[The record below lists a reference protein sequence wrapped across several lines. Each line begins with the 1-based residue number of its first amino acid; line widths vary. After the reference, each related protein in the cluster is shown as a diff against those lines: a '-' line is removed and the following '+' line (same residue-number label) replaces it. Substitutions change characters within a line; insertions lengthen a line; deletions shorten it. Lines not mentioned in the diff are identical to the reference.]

1 MGEVLSSRGIRG
13 LVVGKERKW
22 VRVTVSEGDGAC
34 ALPRV
39 GGPAGTAAVCPLLLP
54 LPLRPFGA
62 GLSPAARSP
71 SLQPCSSLGFCTRGP
86 GLVLGLTSRGQRGS
100 AQPIGSSWSSGPSPG
115 PAPSQRW
122 LCTRPQTPS
131 RWRGFHSACPLPLC
145 HLNVTWCF
153 SLICSVWGSCGGT
166 CLLEKVPFEVA
177 SSFSS
182 GKPPGP

>member
-1 MGEVLSSRGIRG
+1 MGRKGSGSESRS
-13 LVVGKERKW
+13 VKE
-22 VRVTVSEGDGAC
+22 TVPVPFPEFVARL
-34 ALPRV
+34 A
-39 GGPAGTAAVCPLLLP
+39 LLLCV
-54 LPLRPFGA
+54 LCCA

-71 SLQPCSSLGFCTRGP
+71 SLRPCSSLGFCTRGP
-86 GLVLGLTSRGQRGS
+86 GLVLGLTSQGQRGS

-166 CLLEKVPFEVA
+166 CLLEKVSFEVA
-177 SSFSS
+177 SPFSS